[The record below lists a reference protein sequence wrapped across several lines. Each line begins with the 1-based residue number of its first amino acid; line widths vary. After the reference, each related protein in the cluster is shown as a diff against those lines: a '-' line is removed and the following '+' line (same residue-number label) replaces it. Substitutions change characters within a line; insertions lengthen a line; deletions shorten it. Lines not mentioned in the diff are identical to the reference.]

1 MNFKFLLLLMLPL
14 LGFAQT
20 NEKGDMQNGGTT
32 TSEKQPF
39 EMKRNA
45 SFNLDEI
52 KVRWKKAALENCPGV
67 PCASFSVPGPVT
79 SIAATPTGPTSVSVA
94 FVAPSS
100 DGGSTITGYVATA
113 TSTSSAPAKRK
124 SSATITV
131 EGKSSPIDIPGL
143 TSGVNYIFTVVAIN
157 AAGGSLPTVTV
168 IPVTPCILNTAT
180 ALRVT
185 PPIYQNRPINIDE
198 PISISSTTGATGI
211 GDSKGLPTGLIAS
224 WSANK
229 ITIKG
234 TPTTEGNFTYTIPLT
249 GGCGSVNATGTITVT
264 PPECTAGEPSSFPEL
279 AANTAMNE
287 ITIPTSNATGIGN
300 AFNLPPGV
308 TATWSN
314 NRITISGTPRE
325 PGNYQYE
332 IALTGPCGQAFARGA
347 INVTQAECSAGE
359 PSSFPEL
366 AANTAMNEITIPT
379 FNATG
384 IGNALNLPPGVTA
397 SWSNN
402 RITIS
407 GTPTEPGS
415 YLYEIALTGPCGQP
429 VFARGAI
436 NVTQPECSAAPP
448 SSFPG
453 LAVNTAM
460 NEITHRTINAT
471 GIGIAINLPPG
482 VTATWSNNLITI
494 SGTPTQSGSYNYKIP
509 LTGPCVEVFANGA
522 ILVTF

>member
-1 MNFKFLLLLMLPL
+1 MLPL

-264 PPECTAGEPSSFPEL
+264 
-279 AANTAMNE
+279 
-287 ITIPTSNATGIGN
+287 
-300 AFNLPPGV
+300 
-308 TATWSN
+308 
-314 NRITISGTPRE
+314 
-325 PGNYQYE
+325 
-332 IALTGPCGQAFARGA
+332 
-347 INVTQAECSAGE
+347 
-359 PSSFPEL
+359 
-366 AANTAMNEITIPT
+366 
-379 FNATG
+379 
-384 IGNALNLPPGVTA
+384 
-397 SWSNN
+397 
-402 RITIS
+402 
-407 GTPTEPGS
+407 
-415 YLYEIALTGPCGQP
+415 
-429 VFARGAI
+429 
-436 NVTQPECSAAPP
+436 QPECSAAPP